1 MEGENEVEEIP
12 EPGEQGEIVEDPAAA
27 DGEGD
32 GSGDT
37 NGEHV
42 SADLTDQGDVDD
54 LRREAGEEYQG
65 KIFIYTI
72 KILNPFWKS

>member
-1 MEGENEVEEIP
+1 MEEENEVEEIP
-12 EPGEQGEIVEDPAAA
+12 EPGGQGETVEDPAAG
-27 DGEGD
+27 DDEGD
-32 GSGDT
+32 GSGDA

-42 SADLTDQGDVDD
+42 SADLTDQGDLND

-72 KILNPFWKS
+72 KI